1 MTPEA
6 CVILLA
12 VTRDAQKLYHRVR
25 GPIALRDA
33 LEVERRLD
41 AALDTLPSD
50 LGPYASLVGSARL
63 MRERQRAYWS
73 NRLQGHL
80 RAALQSEAEVDREL
94 RELADDSPPAPPPQA
109 ALPGLG
115 PIGEPAPARR
125 SAARRRA
132 F

>member
-12 VTRDAQKLYHRVR
+12 VTRDAQKLYHRIR
-25 GPIALRDA
+25 GPVGLRDA
-33 LEVERRLD
+33 LDLERRLD
-41 AALDTLPSD
+41 AALDALPAE
-50 LGPYASLVGSARL
+50 LGAYASIIGSGRL
-63 MRERQRAYWS
+63 MRDRQKAYWS
-73 NRLQGHL
+73 NRLQSHL
-80 RAALQSEAEVDREL
+80 RAALQSEADVDRQL
-94 RELADDSPPAPPPQA
+94 REMADDSPPAPPPQA